1 MSSLKDVF
9 FHDVTISG
17 SLTKAG
23 DAENLFVDGTTTL
36 RKTLAVDGA
45 ATLSDTLT
53 VGQESPYFTGSASM
67 IGHMRHFPYTTQTE
81 RTFGIAEV
89 SASLAA
95 SASFSAEKI
104 NKGFNASAIAF
115 IFNNDEFQ
123 GLLPVF
129 GDIVHITANGSNSK
143 SESAAI
149 RTKIALSGLFPSADP
164 WYQTIV
170 LVFEDN
176 IINNEHDF
184 STSSEFNITEF
195 SRFTGFHVSVT
206 GATTLSG
213 SLTVTGATTLEDL
226 VVNESTV
233 LKDLVVSGTT
243 TLSGS
248 LIGTI
253 INASHIENDT
263 VTTEKIKDYAVNSLK
278 LDPIRVHRSPEE
290 AASARATPSSAISNV
305 YTQPS
310 IQYIVGT
317 QSSGGDHGRVFFSR
331 PDVSYGGSTNY
342 YLDPLLLGQ
351 HEFCPG
357 TTYRFIGHNYRC
369 YQFSG
374 NPTGNSYTAT
384 ANTTHKVTINQHH
397 EQPAELESTR
407 LRSTFDGFIVHH
419 PSDVEYGSYSIN
431 TGFGTLSFQRAVS
444 HPRVVSTH
452 AFERHI
458 IEIENY
464 ESYDITL
471 ISGLREFPG
480 SDKDTQ
486 VVWHVTGTV
495 TGPWSTSTVQFVNVP

>member
-1 MSSLKDVF
+1 
-9 FHDVTISG
+9 
-17 SLTKAG
+17 
-23 DAENLFVDGTTTL
+23 
-36 RKTLAVDGA
+36 
-45 ATLSDTLT
+45 
-53 VGQESPYFTGSASM
+53 M
-67 IGHMRHFPYTTQTE
+67 IGHLHLPDETYMYG
-81 RTFGIAEV
+81 TFGVVRYHTTHFGYGTI
-89 SASLAA
+89 
-95 SASFSAEKI
+95 SASFA
-104 NKGFNASAIAF
+104 ASEIAF
-115 IFNNDEFQ
+115 IFNSA
-123 GLLPVF
+123 VF
-129 GDIVHITANGSNSK
+129 GSVPPERGDIVHITANGSNSK

-290 AASARATPSSAISNV
+290 AASARATPSAAISSS

-310 IQYIVGT
+310 NQYIVGT

-331 PDVSYGGSTNY
+331 PDVSNGGSTNY
-342 YLDPLLLGQ
+342 YLDMLLLGQ
-351 HEFCPG
+351 HGFCPG
-357 TTYRFIGHNYRC
+357 TTYRFIGHNWRS
-369 YQFSG
+369 YQIG
-374 NPTGNSYTAT
+374 GAPTGTGYTST
-384 ANTTHKVTINQHH
+384 ENTTHKVTINLHN
-397 EQPAELESTR
+397 EQPGELESDR
-407 LRSTFDGFIVHH
+407 LQTTFDGFIVHH
-419 PSDVEYGSYSIN
+419 PSDVVHEDYVVNVLSYSGTGTGN
-431 TGFGTLSFQRAVS
+431 TFQRAES

-495 TGPWSTSTVQFVNVP
+495 TGPWSTSTVQFGSYFY